1 MILVTGANG
10 FVGHKILEMCKD
22 AIASPSLR
30 GATQE
35 DIKRMIDAS
44 DADVIIHT
52 AAISDIGTC
61 QADPQASYFANVQI
75 PVYLAKASKDR
86 KLICFSSDQVYSGCD
101 EEGPYLED
109 TVKPGNIYAEHKLEM
124 EQRVLDI
131 LPNAVMLRAEWM
143 YDYYLQRSNYFMSI
157 INAKESVS
165 FSSRQYRGVTYL
177 KEVVENMEK
186 VAALP
191 GGAYNFG
198 SETTK
203 SMYEI
208 TREFIELLGKK
219 LKVEDTQARHNLW
232 MNCDKARKYGVE
244 FSDVTDGLAKCA
256 KDYKM
261 TGEVLNSDHDNSI
274 IRMIDEIL

>member
-22 AIASPSLR
+22 TVASPSLR
-30 GATQE
+30 NATHE
-35 DIKRMIDAS
+35 DVKRIIEES

-61 QADPQASYFANVQI
+61 QANPDASCFANVQI
-75 PVYLAKASKDR
+75 PVYLAKAAKGR
-86 KLICFSSDQVYSGCD
+86 KLICFSSDQVYSGCE
-101 EEGPYLED
+101 EEGPYFED
-109 TVKPGNIYAEHKLEM
+109 MVKPGNIYAEHKLEM

-131 LPNAVMLRAEWM
+131 LPDAVMLRAEWM
-143 YDYYLQRSNYFMSI
+143 YDYYLQRPNYLMNI
-157 INAKESVS
+157 INAKESVA
-165 FSSRQYRGVTYL
+165 FSSRQFRGVTYL
-177 KEVVENMEK
+177 KEVAENMEK

-203 SMYEI
+203 SIYEI
-208 TREFIELLGKK
+208 TQEFIEILGKK
-219 LKVEDTQARHNLW
+219 LKLKDAPALHNLW

-244 FSDVTDGLAKCA
+244 FSNVTDGLRK
-256 KDYKM
+256 
-261 TGEVLNSDHDNSI
+261 
-274 IRMIDEIL
+274 